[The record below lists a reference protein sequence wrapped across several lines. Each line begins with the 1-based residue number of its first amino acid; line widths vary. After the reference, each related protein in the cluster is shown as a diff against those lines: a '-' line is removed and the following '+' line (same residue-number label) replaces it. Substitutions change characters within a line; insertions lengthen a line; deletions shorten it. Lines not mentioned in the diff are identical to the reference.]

1 MLRGNERRPHFIT
14 AGAPA
19 LTTDA
24 NLYRLEAV
32 EILHRA
38 APPAPFPRQQPR
50 RGGGGRPD
58 GTERRQGCS
67 EPPTDCIFLFIFFYV
82 FLSPHLLLT
91 LHDDCYLV
99 PASRVAS
106 AQRCVKKSAS
116 ATAKSCVRD
125 GRQATAAAHCD
136 PVDAAGRDRSGKTK
150 KKRRPAVAAHR
161 QGDVQQSQQKAREE
175 GFNDA
180 ETQRERRH
188 FAAGNFQS

>member
-1 MLRGNERRPHFIT
+1 MLRSNERRPYFIT
-14 AGAPA
+14 TGASA

-24 NLYRLEAV
+24 NLYRLAAV

-38 APPAPFPRQQPR
+38 ASLLPQQPR
-50 RGGGGRPD
+50 RRGGGRPD

-67 EPPTDCIFLFIFFYV
+67 ELPTDCVFLNV
-82 FLSPHLLLT
+82 FLSLHLLLT
-91 LHDDCYLV
+91 QRADCYLV

-106 AQRCVKKSAS
+106 TWRRVKRRAS
-116 ATAKSCVRD
+116 APAESRVCD

-136 PVDAAGRDRSGKTK
+136 PVDAAGADRRGNSEKR
-150 KKRRPAVAAHR
+150 RRPAVAGHGE
-161 QGDVQQSQQKAREE
+161 GDTQQSQQKAREE

-188 FAAGNFQS
+188 FAAGDFQS